1 MIRFLKPLALALA
14 LLPMPALARGD
25 DKSDYHV
32 ISPKFGWVGE
42 EAWEE
47 LTWGISYSRYP
58 NYNLGYGV
66 SINQMFGEPELDV
79 TGKAILWSIGLSAG
93 PMVTPK
99 GFGLTMGGF
108 TSLVI
113 AGVEVRG
120 IWIDNEVKSSATFFI
135 PFWWRNGKF
144 WDVDGAI
151 GRVSMSGYH

>member
-1 MIRFLKPLALALA
+1 MNRIVNGLALFVL
-14 LLPMPALARGD
+14 LLPVTALARGN

-32 ISPKFGWVGE
+32 ISPKFGWVGS
-42 EAWEE
+42 EAWES

-58 NYNLGYGV
+58 DYNLGYGIAV
-66 SINQMFGEPELDV
+66 NQMLGEPEFDV

-99 GFGLTMGGF
+99 GVGLTMGGF

-113 AGVEVRG
+113 AGVEIRG
-120 IWIDNEVKSSATFFI
+120 IWIDNEVKSSATIFI

-151 GRVSMSGYH
+151 GHVSMSGYH